1 MIIRFLRSMMGSNG
15 AGNPPDV
22 AVETEYQGYTI
33 AATPTKDPGGWRI
46 CGRISTEIN
55 GTPKTAEFVRADVY
69 GSQEVAAEMTITKAQ
84 RLIDEQGLRLF
95 GDSH

>member
-1 MIIRFLRSMMGSNG
+1 MIIRFLRSMMGQNG
-15 AGNPPDV
+15 ADNPPDV
-22 AVETEYQGYTI
+22 AAETEYQGYTI
-33 AATPTKDPGGWRI
+33 TAMPARDPGGWRI
-46 CGRISTEIN
+46 RGRITTEVD
-55 GTPKTAEFVRADVY
+55 GTPRATEFVRADVY